1 MDAISMD
8 LEYQSAAA
16 HPEACTSS
24 SDTVLSNI
32 TQGSSNTCSAMAF
45 AQAYTIKFAIQK
57 PPPAQVPQLSPLFAY
72 YYQRVQECRLDGL
85 CPCTTCKAPCQD
97 ACEPP
102 CVDCGSTLRAAA
114 SVYLRGVCK
123 ASFWPLSSPLNAPPD
138 FAALQDAENYSVSE
152 LSCVTVGPGMSNEVL
167 SQLRAGNPVII
178 FLNLDSNMQNWM
190 QALVDWPNVDL
201 EADAVQLPAL
211 GPKMPYVG
219 HVVVAVGY
227 VAASR
232 NFIMRNSFGFGWGV
246 GGRFTIALDDMNST
260 VCQSAVS
267 LISVK

>member
-1 MDAISMD
+1 
-8 LEYQSAAA
+8 
-16 HPEACTSS
+16 
-24 SDTVLSNI
+24 
-32 TQGSSNTCSAMAF
+32 
-45 AQAYTIKFAIQK
+45 
-57 PPPAQVPQLSPLFAY
+57 
-72 YYQRVQECRLDGL
+72 
-85 CPCTTCKAPCQD
+85 
-97 ACEPP
+97 
-102 CVDCGSTLRAAA
+102 
-114 SVYLRGVCK
+114 
-123 ASFWPLSSPLNAPPD
+123 
-138 FAALQDAENYSVSE
+138 
-152 LSCVTVGPGMSNEVL
+152 MSNEVL